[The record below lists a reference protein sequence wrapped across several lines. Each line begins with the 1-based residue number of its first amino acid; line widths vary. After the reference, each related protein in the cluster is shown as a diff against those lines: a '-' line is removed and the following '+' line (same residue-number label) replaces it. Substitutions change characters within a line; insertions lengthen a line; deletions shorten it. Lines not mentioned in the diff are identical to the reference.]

1 MATQHRLEN
10 EIYFGS
16 CRGNI
21 VGKRYYQGSVNN
33 NEMVSLI
40 REPHNPFDANALRV
54 DNVHGVQV
62 GHIKREL
69 ARPLADV
76 VDFGLAR
83 LKGVVPYGANHV
95 YYSPCNI
102 SFWGRPENN
111 QDVLRIM
118 HHHGYILR
126 TFGPDSPSA
135 VTSVSR
141 LPSNTFTQD
150 QRREPSP
157 GPGATEGTCCICL
170 EVGIARPPVPCC
182 SAPIHEACLLDWLRK
197 GKTSTCPH
205 CRARL
210 PEDLQ
215 RRLHSRR

>member
-83 LKGVVPYGANHV
+83 LKGGEERRGEERERRGEERGGE
-95 YYSPCNI
+95 
-102 SFWGRPENN
+102 GRRGE
-111 QDVLRIM
+111 
-118 HHHGYILR
+118 GEE
-126 TFGPDSPSA
+126 
-135 VTSVSR
+135 
-141 LPSNTFTQD
+141 
-150 QRREPSP
+150 RRGVERR
-157 GPGATEGTCCICL
+157 GEERRGEERRG
-170 EVGIARPPVPCC
+170 EERRGEARRG
-182 SAPIHEACLLDWLRK
+182 EARR
-197 GKTSTCPH
+197 GE
-205 CRARL
+205 ARRGEARRG
-210 PEDLQ
+210 EDKI
-215 RRLHSRR
+215 R